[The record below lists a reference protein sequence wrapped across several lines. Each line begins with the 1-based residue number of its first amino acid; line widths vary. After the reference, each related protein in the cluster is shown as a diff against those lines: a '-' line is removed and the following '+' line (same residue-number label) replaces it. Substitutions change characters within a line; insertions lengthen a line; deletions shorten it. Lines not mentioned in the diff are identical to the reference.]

1 MTNPR
6 PLTDA
11 PRGALSD
18 ADIVALY
25 LARDESAID
34 HTAKNYGAYC
44 LTVAM
49 NILQSHPDAEE
60 CVNDTYLRAWR
71 SIPPERPTV
80 LRLFLGKITR
90 RLAIDKY
97 RANKSRNRHFEVALE
112 EISEFLPA
120 PEEDDGT
127 LPTLLADFLASLPA
141 EERNLFILRYYHGH
155 SVARLAKA
163 FRMKP
168 NNLSARLYRT
178 REKLR
183 VYLTERRYPL

>member
-11 PRGALSD
+11 E
-18 ADIVALY
+18 IVALY
-25 LARDESAID
+25 LARDESAVD
-34 HTAKNYGAYC
+34 HTARQYGAYC
-44 LTVAM
+44 LLVAM
-49 NILQSHPDAEE
+49 NVLNDRSDAEE

-71 SIPPERPTV
+71 SIPPQRPTV

-90 RLAIDKY
+90 NLAIDRY
-97 RANKSRNRHFEVALE
+97 REKRSRNREFEIALE

-120 PEEDDGT
+120 REEEDT
-127 LPTLLADFLASLPA
+127 ALPALLTDFLASLSA

-155 SVARLAKA
+155 SVARLSKA
-163 FRMKP
+163 FGMKP

-183 VYLTERRYPL
+183 GYLTERGYEV

>member
-1 MTNPR
+1 MSRPR

-11 PRGALSD
+11 E
-18 ADIVALY
+18 IVSLY
-25 LARDESAID
+25 LSRNEDAIR
-34 HTAKNYGAYC
+34 HTDRNYGAYC
-44 LTVAM
+44 MSVAM
-49 NILQSHPDAEE
+49 NILNNRSDAEE
-60 CVNDTYLRAWR
+60 CVNDTYLQAWR
-71 SIPPERPTV
+71 SIPPHKPTV

-97 RANKSRNRHFEVALE
+97 RANKSRNRDFEVALE

-127 LPTLLADFLASLPA
+127 LPTLLAEFLTTLPA
-141 EERNLFILRYYHGH
+141 EERNLFVLRYYHGH
-155 SVARLAKA
+155 TVARLSKA
-163 FRMKP
+163 FGMKP

-183 VYLTERRYPL
+183 GYLSERGYHV

>member
-11 PRGALSD
+11 E
-18 ADIVALY
+18 IVALY
-25 LARDESAID
+25 LARDESAVD
-34 HTAKNYGAYC
+34 HTARQYGAYC
-44 LTVAM
+44 LSVAM
-49 NILQSHPDAEE
+49 NILNDRSDAEE

-71 SIPPERPTV
+71 SIPPQRPTV

-90 RLAIDKY
+90 NLAIDRY
-97 RANKSRNRHFEVALE
+97 REKRSRNREFEVALE

-120 PEEDDGT
+120 REEEDSA
-127 LPTLLADFLASLPA
+127 LPALLTDFLASLSA

-155 SVARLAKA
+155 SVARLSKA
-163 FRMKP
+163 FGMKP

-183 VYLTERRYPL
+183 GYLAERGYEV

>member
-11 PRGALSD
+11 E
-18 ADIVALY
+18 IVALY
-25 LARDESAID
+25 LARDESAVD
-34 HTAKNYGAYC
+34 HTARQYGAYC
-44 LTVAM
+44 LSVAM
-49 NILQSHPDAEE
+49 NILNDRSDAEE

-71 SIPPERPTV
+71 SIPPQRPTV

-90 RLAIDKY
+90 NLAIDRY
-97 RANKSRNRHFEVALE
+97 REKRSRNREFEIALE

-120 PEEDDGT
+120 REEEDT
-127 LPTLLADFLASLPA
+127 ALPALLTDFLASLSA

-155 SVARLAKA
+155 SVARLSKA
-163 FRMKP
+163 FGMKP

-183 VYLTERRYPL
+183 GYLTERGYEV

>member
-1 MTNPR
+1 MSTPR

-18 ADIVALY
+18 AEIVALY
-25 LARDESAID
+25 LARDESAVE

-60 CVNDTYLRAWR
+60 CVNDTYLQAWR
-71 SIPPERPTV
+71 SIPPHRPTV
-80 LRLFLGKITR
+80 LRLYLGKITR

-97 RANKSRNRHFEVALE
+97 RANRSRNRSLEVALD
-112 EISEFLPA
+112 EIAEILPA
-120 PEEDDGT
+120 REEDDSE
-127 LPTLLADFLASLPA
+127 LPALLADFLASLPA
-141 EERNLFILRYYHGH
+141 EERNLFILRYWQGH
-155 SVARLAKA
+155 SVARLSKA
-163 FRMKP
+163 FGLKP

-178 REKLR
+178 REKMR
-183 VYLTERRYPL
+183 FYLSERGYEV

>member
-1 MTNPR
+1 MSRPR

-11 PRGALSD
+11 E
-18 ADIVALY
+18 IVALY
-25 LARDESAID
+25 LARDESAVD
-34 HTAKNYGAYC
+34 HTARQYGAYC
-44 LTVAM
+44 LSVAM
-49 NILQSHPDAEE
+49 NVLNDRSDAEE

-71 SIPPERPTV
+71 SIPPQRPTV

-90 RLAIDKY
+90 NLAIDRY
-97 RANKSRNRHFEVALE
+97 REKRSRNREFEIALE

-120 PEEDDGT
+120 REEEDT
-127 LPTLLADFLASLPA
+127 ALPALLTDFLASLSA

-155 SVARLAKA
+155 SVARLSKA
-163 FRMKP
+163 FGMKS

-183 VYLTERRYPL
+183 GYLAERGYEV